1 MWQNWANVVIG
12 LWLAAAPWFLGTAAQ
27 ESRGMIYNCVLSG
40 LLIASF
46 ALWAALSKAEQWQE
60 WVVILFCI
68 WLFIAPGTL
77 QYTVPAIT
85 WNNVLVG
92 LTVGTLALWYLGG
105 RQQRAQIPH

>member
-1 MWQNWANVVIG
+1 MWQNWTNIVIG
-12 LWLAAAPWFLGTAAQ
+12 LWLAGAPWILGTAPQ

-46 ALWAALSKAEQWQE
+46 ALWAALSKAERWQE
-60 WVVILFCI
+60 LAVVLFCI

-77 QYTVPAIT
+77 QYTVPLIT

-92 LTVGTLALWYLGG
+92 LTVGTLALWCLER
-105 RQQRAQIPH
+105 RQPRAF